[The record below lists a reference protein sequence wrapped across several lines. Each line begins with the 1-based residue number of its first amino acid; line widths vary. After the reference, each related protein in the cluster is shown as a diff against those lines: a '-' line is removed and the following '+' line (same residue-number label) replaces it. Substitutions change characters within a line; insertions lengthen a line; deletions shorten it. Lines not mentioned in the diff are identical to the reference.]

1 MAFRVAECFFKT
13 RWRNLERR
21 EKKGKRRKKRGNSKS
36 DVCGDWE
43 ARERKMAFSEACTRL
58 WVCLGDCGCRCGWL
72 WPLVCP
78 RSAHFTRGLLKT
90 AVFSSKSIILSK
102 HSSQRWVRPPRSTA
116 ATRTR
121 VHTPCKTSKQEALDC
136 CDAVRFQEQIWPNG
150 KFVKKHQI

>member
-1 MAFRVAECFFKT
+1 MAVRVAECFFKT

-21 EKKGKRRKKRGNSKS
+21 KKKKGRRRKKRGNSKS

-90 AVFSSKSIILSK
+90 AVFPRNQSSSPNILPKDEEHGCNTHARAHTVQNKQTGSTWLLWC
-102 HSSQRWVRPPRSTA
+102 SQASGTNLTKW
-116 ATRTR
+116 
-121 VHTPCKTSKQEALDC
+121 
-136 CDAVRFQEQIWPNG
+136 
-150 KFVKKHQI
+150 